1 MEISKLSWYYYHA
14 CDRIHEVVDDLYEAL
29 HEETGVPKE
38 ELALVEEAMEGVKL
52 AIYQE
57 LDLIK
62 SAVDEHQSG
71 AKEVQ

>member
-14 CDRIHEVVDDLYEAL
+14 CDRIHEVVDDLYESL
-29 HEETGVPKE
+29 HKETGVPKE
-38 ELALVEEAMEGVKL
+38 ELTSIEEAMKGVKV

-62 SAVDEHQSG
+62 SAVDEHESSE
-71 AKEVQ
+71 KEVQ

>member
-14 CDRIHEVVDDLYEAL
+14 CDRIHEIVDDLYEAL
-29 HEETGVPKE
+29 HKETGIPKE
-38 ELALVEEAMEGVKL
+38 EMVQVEEALEGVRT

-62 SAVDEHQSG
+62 SAVGEHEEQ
-71 AKEVQ
+71 

>member
-1 MEISKLSWYYYHA
+1 
-14 CDRIHEVVDDLYEAL
+14 L

-38 ELALVEEAMEGVKL
+38 ELALVEEAMEGVKM

-71 AKEVQ
+71 AKEIQ